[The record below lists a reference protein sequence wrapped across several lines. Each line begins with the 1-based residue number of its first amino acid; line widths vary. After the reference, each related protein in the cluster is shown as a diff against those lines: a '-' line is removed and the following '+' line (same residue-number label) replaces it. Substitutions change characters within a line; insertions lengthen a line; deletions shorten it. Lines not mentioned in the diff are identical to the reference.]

1 MISKYHGL
9 AGGLQIA
16 FGTSYLFEAS
26 EAKTEAPKKI
36 FAWEIKMGGN
46 KSMAHLGV
54 DNNMGRVK
62 AVLYLPVQNSFRAGD
77 GAIVREFFVSSDA
90 DESHFELSIGRPA
103 SMSKKISVVAFRR
116 KRELVRDGKTETV
129 DGMPFGFDA
138 SPSPQN
144 VIVLREYRASAN
156 SQWTGF
162 EPLFLK
168 IREDGRDLHYK
179 VEVEWKT
186 ATAGRVP
193 VAVTARR
200 DPNDLPD
207 ELKNFSFKS

>member
-16 FGTSYLFEAS
+16 FGASYLFEESKAR
-26 EAKTEAPKKI
+26 TEAPKKI
-36 FAWEIKMGGN
+36 RAWETKMGGN
-46 KSMAHLGV
+46 NMTHLGA
-54 DNNMGRVK
+54 DNSAGQVK
-62 AVLYLPVQNSFRAGD
+62 AVLYLPLQNSFRAGD
-77 GAIVREFFVSSDA
+77 GAIVREFFVPYDA
-90 DESHFELSIGRPA
+90 DESYFELSIGRPA
-103 SMSKKISVVAFRR
+103 SMSEKISVVAFRR

-144 VIVLREYRASAN
+144 VIVLREYRPDNNPDWS
-156 SQWTGF
+156 GF

-168 IREDGRDLHYK
+168 IREDGRDIYYK
-179 VEVEWKT
+179 VEVEWRT
-186 ATAGRVP
+186 AIAERE
-193 VAVTARR
+193 VAAVVARR
-200 DPNDLPD
+200 NPDDLPD